1 MARRTSSS
9 KGASGMSRLPFT
21 PPLFLIAVR
30 MSPSDRSLHAGGV
43 GAWRH
48 VYTGFRARQG
58 IRDTSASDSS

>member
-30 MSPSDRSLHAGGV
+30 MSPSVSSLQ
-43 GAWRH
+43 
-48 VYTGFRARQG
+48 RQG
-58 IRDTSASDSS
+58 YC